1 MNTIFMSPLP
11 VLNLVIL
18 DHTMHDIYKAR
29 IIEHNKMVL
38 EDPHPNSGFDL
49 LLPNDFDFQQ
59 FKSNFIDLQV
69 KGCMTHDNQC
79 VPFQIYARSS
89 ISKTPLM
96 LANHVGIIDSGYRG
110 NLIAAFRCLEESYV
124 AEKNTRL
131 VQICLP
137 SLNPFLVNVIKEED
151 LNDTSRGS
159 GGFGSTG
166 V

>member
-1 MNTIFMSPLP
+1 MSKLP

-18 DHTMHDIYKAR
+18 DTNMFDIYKQK

-38 EDPHPNSGFDL
+38 EDTHPNSGFDL
-49 LLPNDFDFQQ
+49 LLPNIVNFEKY
-59 FKSNFIDLQV
+59 KSQLVDLHI
-69 KGCMTHDNQC
+69 KACMTHNGC
-79 VPFQIYARSS
+79 CLPFQIFPRSS

-110 NLIAAFRCLEESYV
+110 NLIAAFRCLEDSYI

-137 SLNPFLVNVIKEED
+137 SLSPFLVNVIKEDE
-151 LNDTSRGS
+151 LNITSRGS